1 MYELWQI
8 IKYIFQNTNRN
19 KFMYITGMNNVWKLY
34 EYCMTFV
41 WIVILFNKKTF
52 YNNVM
57 PQKHR
62 FNITTSLFL
71 YRIIWT
77 SLPIVSNL
85 MASTACAFCLLELHI
100 CESLPPFKFGSSC
113 CSFWTKRHQF
123 RIWNIT
129 WYIPCT
135 LARDRLTGMAYA
147 SLKFLRL

>member
-1 MYELWQI
+1 MSIYEQL
-8 IKYIFQNTNRN
+8 YIQ
-19 KFMYITGMNNVWKLY
+19 
-34 EYCMTFV
+34 CMTFV
-41 WIVILFNKKTF
+41 WKVILFNKKIF
-52 YNNVM
+52 YSNVM

-85 MASTACAFCLLELHI
+85 MASTACAFCLLEFHI
-100 CESLPPFKFGSSC
+100 CESFPPFKFGSFC
-113 CSFWTKRHQF
+113 CSFWTRRHQF

-135 LARDRLTGMAYA
+135 LARDRLDRNDISIFEILETIKSRTEICFM
-147 SLKFLRL
+147 